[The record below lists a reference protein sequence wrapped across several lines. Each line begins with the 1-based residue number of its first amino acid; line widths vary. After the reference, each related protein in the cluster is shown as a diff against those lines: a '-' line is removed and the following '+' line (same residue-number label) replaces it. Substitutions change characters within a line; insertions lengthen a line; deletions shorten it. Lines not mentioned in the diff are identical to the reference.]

1 MRLTLRQLQIFN
13 EVCDLRS
20 YSRAAEEMS
29 LTQPAVSLQIRQL
42 EELIGQPLFDYVG
55 KKLYMTEA
63 AEALQRASRD
73 IFGRLENLDMQLSDM
88 QGSLQGQLK
97 LAVESSAKYFVP
109 HLFAAFKRQ
118 HPEVQLH
125 LTVVNRA
132 QVIRRLSDNRD
143 DLVIMSMVPQDMGLE
158 FLPFL
163 NNPIVAV
170 ALPDHPLS
178 QQGALRLR
186 DLEPYT
192 LLLREPGSGTR
203 LACEEYFKEKRV
215 HFSQTVEV
223 ASAEA
228 QRECVLAGL
237 GVALLTRHALN
248 LELATGGLKELPV
261 EELPLYRSWC
271 LVQAKAKRLSRWPMR
286 SWALSAASGCKSAR
300 WLSASLGSRGC
311 LPVQFRVV
319 RDALQQ
325 LALITA
331 VFDCATERHA
341 ALVFLLTTGLDGA
354 VAIFVGPGHLESPN
368 ASAGSSGWARG
379 MTVWRRG
386 DDRTMNL
393 LDR

>member
-1 MRLTLRQLQIFN
+1 MRKSLMRITFRQLQVFN

-63 AEALQRASRD
+63 AEALQLASRD

-88 QGSLQGQLK
+88 LGSLQGQLK
-97 LAVESSAKYFVP
+97 LAIESSAKYFVP

-118 HPEVQLH
+118 HPEVNLQ

-132 QVIRRLSDNRD
+132 QAVRRLSDNRD

-170 ALPDHPLS
+170 APADHPLCKR
-178 QQGALRLR
+178 GPLRLQ

-192 LLLREPGSGTR
+192 LLMREQGSGTR

-215 HFSQTVEV
+215 HFGQTLEV
-223 ASAEA
+223 SSNES
-228 QRECVLAGL
+228 QRECAVAGL
-237 GVALLTRHALN
+237 GVALLTRHAVS
-248 LELATGGLKELPV
+248 LELATGLLRELPV

-271 LVQAKAKRLSRWPMR
+271 VVQAKAKRLSPV
-286 SWALSAASGCKSAR
+286 AHAF
-300 WLSASLGSRGC
+300 LGFIRNE
-311 LPVQFRVV
+311 R
-319 RDALQQ
+319 QQ
-325 LALITA
+325 IS
-331 VFDCATERHA
+331 
-341 ALVFLLTTGLDGA
+341 ALVERFDGQL
-354 VAIFVGPGHLESPN
+354 P
-368 ASAGSSGWARG
+368 ARPA
-379 MTVWRRG
+379 
-386 DDRTMNL
+386 NN
-393 LDR
+393 

>member
-1 MRLTLRQLQIFN
+1 MRITFRQLQVFN

-42 EELIGQPLFDYVG
+42 EELIGQPLFEYVG

-63 AEALQRASRD
+63 AEALKLASRD

-88 QGSLQGQLK
+88 LGSLQGQLK
-97 LAVESSAKYFVP
+97 LAIESSAKYFVP

-118 HPEVQLH
+118 HPEVNLQ

-132 QVIRRLSDNRD
+132 QAVRRLSDNRD

-170 ALPDHPLS
+170 APNDHPLCER
-178 QQGALRLR
+178 GPLRLQ

-192 LLLREPGSGTR
+192 LLMREQGSGTR

-215 HFSQTVEV
+215 HFNQTLEV
-223 ASAEA
+223 SSNES
-228 QRECVLAGL
+228 QRECAVAGL
-237 GVALLTRHALN
+237 GVALLTRHAVS
-248 LELATGGLKELPV
+248 LELATGLLRELPV

-271 LVQAKAKRLSRWPMR
+271 VVQAKAKRLSPVAHAFLGFIR
-286 SWALSAASGCKSAR
+286 SER
-300 WLSASLGSRGC
+300 
-311 LPVQFRVV
+311 
-319 RDALQQ
+319 QQ
-325 LALITA
+325 ISTL
-331 VFDCATERHA
+331 VERFD
-341 ALVFLLTTGLDGA
+341 
-354 VAIFVGPGHLESPN
+354 GHLPTQ
-368 ASAGSSGWARG
+368 SA
-379 MTVWRRG
+379 
-386 DDRTMNL
+386 NN
-393 LDR
+393 

>member
-1 MRLTLRQLQIFN
+1 MRKSLMRITLRQLRVFN

-88 QGSLQGQLK
+88 LGSLQGQLK
-97 LAVESSAKYFVP
+97 LAVESSAKYFIP

-118 HPEVQLH
+118 HPEVNLQ

-132 QVIRRLSDNRD
+132 QAVRRLSDNRD

-163 NNPIVAV
+163 NNPIIAV
-170 ALPDHPLS
+170 APADHPLCA
-178 QQGALRLR
+178 QGPLYLR
-186 DLEPYT
+186 DLEPFT
-192 LLLREPGSGTR
+192 LLMREQGSGTR

-215 HFSQTVEV
+215 HFSQTLEV
-223 ASAEA
+223 ASTDA
-228 QRECVLAGL
+228 QRECAVAGL
-237 GVALLTRHALN
+237 GVALLTRHAVS
-248 LELATGGLKELPV
+248 LELATGLLRELPI

-271 LVQAKAKRLSRWPMR
+271 VVQAKAKRLSPVAHAFLGFIR
-286 SWALSAASGCKSAR
+286 SERL
-300 WLSASLGSRGC
+300 
-311 LPVQFRVV
+311 
-319 RDALQQ
+319 
-325 LALITA
+325 LIS
-331 VFDCATERHA
+331 
-341 ALVFLLTTGLDGA
+341 ALVERFS
-354 VAIFVGPGHLESPN
+354 GHLP
-368 ASAGSSGWARG
+368 ARPA
-379 MTVWRRG
+379 
-386 DDRTMNL
+386 NS
-393 LDR
+393 

>member
-1 MRLTLRQLQIFN
+1 MRKSLMRITFRQLQVFN

-63 AEALQRASRD
+63 AEALQLASRD

-88 QGSLQGQLK
+88 LGSLQGQLK

-118 HPEVQLH
+118 HPEVNLQ

-132 QVIRRLSDNRD
+132 QAVRRLSDNRD

-170 ALPDHPLS
+170 APAEHPLCM
-178 QQGALRLR
+178 QGPLRLQ

-192 LLLREPGSGTR
+192 LLMREQGSGTR
-203 LACEEYFKEKRV
+203 MACEEYFKEKRV
-215 HFSQTVEV
+215 HFNQTLEV
-223 ASAEA
+223 SSNES
-228 QRECVLAGL
+228 QRECAVAGL
-237 GVALLTRHALN
+237 GVRPAARAAGRRIAAVPQLVCGAGQGQ
-248 LELATGGLKELPV
+248 ATVAGGA
-261 EELPLYRSWC
+261 C
-271 LVQAKAKRLSRWPMR
+271 I
-286 SWALSAASGCKSAR
+286 SGVYS
-300 WLSASLGSRGC
+300 
-311 LPVQFRVV
+311 Q
-319 RDALQQ
+319 
-325 LALITA
+325 
-331 VFDCATERHA
+331 
-341 ALVFLLTTGLDGA
+341 
-354 VAIFVGPGHLESPN
+354 
-368 ASAGSSGWARG
+368 
-379 MTVWRRG
+379 
-386 DDRTMNL
+386 
-393 LDR
+393 

>member
-1 MRLTLRQLQIFN
+1 MRKSLMRITFRQLQIFN

-63 AEALQRASRD
+63 AEALQLASRD

-88 QGSLQGQLK
+88 LGSLQGQLK
-97 LAVESSAKYFVP
+97 LAIESSAKYFVP

-118 HPEVQLH
+118 HPEVNLQ

-132 QVIRRLSDNRD
+132 QAVRRLSDNRD

-170 ALPDHPLS
+170 APADHPLCERGS
-178 QQGALRLR
+178 LHLQ

-192 LLLREPGSGTR
+192 LLMREQGSGTR

-215 HFSQTVEV
+215 HFGQTLEV
-223 ASAEA
+223 SSNES
-228 QRECVLAGL
+228 QRECAVAGL
-237 GVALLTRHALN
+237 GVALLTRHAVS
-248 LELATGGLKELPV
+248 LELATGLLRELPV

-271 LVQAKAKRLSRWPMR
+271 VVQAKAKRLSPV
-286 SWALSAASGCKSAR
+286 AHAF
-300 WLSASLGSRGC
+300 LGFIR
-311 LPVQFRVV
+311 
-319 RDALQQ
+319 
-325 LALITA
+325 
-331 VFDCATERHA
+331 TERQQIS
-341 ALVFLLTTGLDGA
+341 ALVERFDGQL
-354 VAIFVGPGHLESPN
+354 PGRY
-368 ASAGSSGWARG
+368 AS
-379 MTVWRRG
+379 
-386 DDRTMNL
+386 N
-393 LDR
+393 

>member
-1 MRLTLRQLQIFN
+1 MRKSLMRITFRQLQVFN

-42 EELIGQPLFDYVG
+42 EELIGQPLFDYVV

-63 AEALQRASRD
+63 AEALQLASRD

-88 QGSLQGQLK
+88 LGSLQGQLK
-97 LAVESSAKYFVP
+97 LAIESSAKYFVP

-118 HPEVQLH
+118 HPEVNLQ

-132 QVIRRLSDNRD
+132 QAVRRLSDNRD

-170 ALPDHPLS
+170 APADHPLCERGS
-178 QQGALRLR
+178 LHLQ

-192 LLLREPGSGTR
+192 LLMREQGSGTR

-215 HFSQTVEV
+215 HFGQTLEV
-223 ASAEA
+223 SSNES
-228 QRECVLAGL
+228 QRECAVAGL
-237 GVALLTRHALN
+237 GVALLTRHAVS
-248 LELATGGLKELPV
+248 LELATGLLRELPV

-271 LVQAKAKRLSRWPMR
+271 VVQAKAKRLSPV
-286 SWALSAASGCKSAR
+286 AHAF
-300 WLSASLGSRGC
+300 LGFIR
-311 LPVQFRVV
+311 
-319 RDALQQ
+319 
-325 LALITA
+325 
-331 VFDCATERHA
+331 TERQQIS
-341 ALVFLLTTGLDGA
+341 ALVERFDGQL
-354 VAIFVGPGHLESPN
+354 PGRY
-368 ASAGSSGWARG
+368 AS
-379 MTVWRRG
+379 
-386 DDRTMNL
+386 N
-393 LDR
+393 

>member
-1 MRLTLRQLQIFN
+1 MRKSLMRITFRQLQVFN

-63 AEALQRASRD
+63 AEALQLASRD

-88 QGSLQGQLK
+88 LGSLQGQLK

-109 HLFAAFKRQ
+109 HLLAAFKRQ
-118 HPEVQLH
+118 HPEVNLQ

-132 QVIRRLSDNRD
+132 QAVRRLSDNRD

-170 ALPDHPLS
+170 VPADHPLCAL
-178 QQGALRLR
+178 GPLRLQ

-192 LLLREPGSGTR
+192 LLMREQGSGTR
-203 LACEEYFKEKRV
+203 MACEEYFKEKRV
-215 HFSQTVEV
+215 HFNHTLEV
-223 ASAEA
+223 ASNES
-228 QRECVLAGL
+228 QRECAVAGL
-237 GVALLTRHALN
+237 GVALLTRHAVS
-248 LELATGGLKELPV
+248 LELATGLLRELPV

-271 LVQAKAKRLSRWPMR
+271 VVQAKAKRLSPVAHAFLDFIR
-286 SWALSAASGCKSAR
+286 SER
-300 WLSASLGSRGC
+300 
-311 LPVQFRVV
+311 
-319 RDALQQ
+319 LQ
-325 LALITA
+325 IS
-331 VFDCATERHA
+331 
-341 ALVFLLTTGLDGA
+341 ALVERFD
-354 VAIFVGPGHLESPN
+354 GHLPK
-368 ASAGSSGWARG
+368 
-379 MTVWRRG
+379 
-386 DDRTMNL
+386 
-393 LDR
+393 

>member
-1 MRLTLRQLQIFN
+1 MRKSLMRMTLRQLQIFN

-118 HPEVQLH
+118 HPEVQLQ

-178 QQGALRLR
+178 LQGPLRLQ

-215 HFSQTVEV
+215 HFTQTVEV

-228 QRECVLAGL
+228 QRECVVAGL
-237 GVALLTRHALN
+237 GIALLTRHALN

-271 LVQAKAKRLSRWPMR
+271 LVQAKAKRLSPVAHAFL
-286 SWALSAASGCKSAR
+286 ALSAANGCRSAR
-300 WLSASLGSRGC
+300 WLSASLGGRGC
-311 LPVQFRVV
+311 LPMKFRVV
-319 RDALQQ
+319 TDALEQ
-325 LALITA
+325 LALLTT
-331 VFDCATERHA
+331 VFDCATKRHA

-354 VAIFVGPGHLESPN
+354 VAVFVGTCHLESPN
-368 ASAGSSGWARG
+368 ASTGVQDGLG
-379 MTVWRRG
+379 G
-386 DDRTMNL
+386 
-393 LDR
+393 